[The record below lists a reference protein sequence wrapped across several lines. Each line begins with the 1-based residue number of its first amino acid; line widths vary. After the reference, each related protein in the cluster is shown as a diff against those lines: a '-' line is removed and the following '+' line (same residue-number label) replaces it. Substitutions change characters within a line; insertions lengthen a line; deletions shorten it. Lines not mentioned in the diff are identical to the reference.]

1 MTKST
6 AVAQQTKQKIVLD
19 LAELDGQPASREAA
33 RQETAGRIGRPMDIP
48 LDEIE
53 EDPHQPRQEFS
64 EESLAD
70 LAESIRQHGV
80 KTPISVRPHPT
91 GANTWMVNFG
101 ARRLRASALAGKT
114 TIPAFVDHQHTDYQ
128 QVIENVQRDNLKP
141 RELALFI
148 KKKLD
153 EGEKQVQIAALL
165 GVDRSTI
172 THHLALIEPPSCLEE
187 LYSSGTCQSAKILY
201 DLRSL
206 HKQFPQAVERFCA
219 RTTEVTRVHVADLA
233 ARLKRPTSKGTQ
245 ISIAEG
251 ATMEEGSRE
260 AIPPKILSSPAMRNG
275 HREGGERAIPMSPV
289 PHDVLIVYRGKQG
302 RLDLFATPAIA
313 TNAIIELADGT
324 RAEVPAKD
332 CLIEQLG
339 FNT

>member
-1 MTKST
+1 
-6 AVAQQTKQKIVLD
+6 
-19 LAELDGQPASREAA
+19 
-33 RQETAGRIGRPMDIP
+33 
-48 LDEIE
+48 
-53 EDPHQPRQEFS
+53 
-64 EESLAD
+64 
-70 LAESIRQHGV
+70 
-80 KTPISVRPHPT
+80 
-91 GANTWMVNFG
+91 MVNFG
-101 ARRLRASALAGKT
+101 ARRLRASVLADRS

-153 EGEKQVQIAALL
+153 EGEKHVQIAALL

-172 THHLALIEPPSCLEE
+172 THHLALSEPPSCLEE

-245 ISIAEG
+245 TSLAEG
-251 ATMEEGSRE
+251 VTMEEGSHKAR
-260 AIPPKILSSPAMRNG
+260 PPKILSSSAMRNG
-275 HREGGERAIPMSPV
+275 HRDGTEGTLPTSPV

-302 RLDLFATPAIA
+302 RLDLFATPAIV